1 MVRQGVDGM
10 RAGQLRNRITIE
22 QYTSTRDTMGGEVK
36 TWATV
41 ATVWASKA
49 HQTSREFFAAAK
61 VNAEITDLFI
71 IRYRSGITPK
81 MRISYDSKYYD
92 IIGADDPDGRR
103 RELHLPS
110 RVVE

>member
-1 MVRQGVDGM
+1 M
-10 RAGQLRNRITIE
+10 RAGELRNRITIE
-22 QYTSTRDTMGGEVK
+22 SYTATRGTMGGEVK

-41 ATVWASKA
+41 ATIWASKA

-81 MRISYDSKYYD
+81 MRVSFDSKYYD
-92 IIGADDPDGRR
+92 ILGADDPDGRR
-103 RELHLPS
+103 RSLHLLCK
-110 RVVE
+110 VVE